1 MRHRLL
7 SSRPRVV
14 VYSACIVI
22 VAVLLAA
29 CGGAKTPSAGLGSTS
44 SSVPAEAAFCKSW
57 LDAFPKGDETQLNS
71 VLAGA
76 PSSLRDLATRALAE
90 ESSSGSG
97 GDQATRE
104 LLRWVETHC
113 HPDVG
118 ASGDA
123 ANRRLAPPSGSVG
136 GLQLCSAGTTPS
148 VGGATNDNVVLY
160 GRTGSSDPYDS
171 PMLGVVTGGWDHKG
185 DGDKTPVRVRGVDG
199 VAAPITVFQQ
209 VIPEGLGT
217 VIAWEEREM
226 PIGLYGRF
234 LDSSHVADLVSLAD
248 KLEFANGRFEFPK
261 DAVPDGYSEV
271 FSGSSDNLGLVLPVS
286 GVYEVRYQSPGAEGG
301 LLTLDGWVGSQAEFE
316 EFRFFALKL
325 DERKLGDRDAI
336 VGNAWHE
343 NGPAVVT
350 WREPDGLIVRIV
362 GLSVDLDK

>member
-1 MRHRLL
+1 MRHRRL
-7 SSRPRVV
+7 SFRPRVV
-14 VYSACIVI
+14 VYSSCIVI

-29 CGGAKTPSAGLGSTS
+29 CGGSKTPSAGTGSTTS
-44 SSVPAEAAFCKSW
+44 SDPAEAAFCKSW

-71 VLAGA
+71 VLADA

-104 LLRWVETHC
+104 LLQWVETHC

-123 ANRRLAPPSGSVG
+123 ANRRLAPPSDSVA

-185 DGDKTPVRVRGVDG
+185 AGVTPPVRVRADDG
-199 VAAPITVFQQ
+199 LPAPITVFQQ
-209 VIPEGLGT
+209 VTPEGLGP
-217 VIAWEEREM
+217 VIAWEQREM
-226 PIGLYGRF
+226 PIGLYGAF
-234 LDSSHVADLVSLAD
+234 LHEGHVAELLPLPH
-248 KLEFANGRFEFPK
+248 KL
-261 DAVPDGYSEV
+261 
-271 FSGSSDNLGLVLPVS
+271 
-286 GVYEVRYQSPGAEGG
+286 
-301 LLTLDGWVGSQAEFE
+301 
-316 EFRFFALKL
+316 
-325 DERKLGDRDAI
+325 
-336 VGNAWHE
+336 
-343 NGPAVVT
+343 
-350 WREPDGLIVRIV
+350 
-362 GLSVDLDK
+362 